1 MTFNLYMIRFYPLLQ
16 QVAGE
21 AGIQMTSTVIYVAQ
35 QRGELMV
42 TYKREENH
50 VTCIFTAYGFFM
62 RSNWW
67 IKIYLLPI
75 YLVFHL
81 PTSVIPFLRWVHEEV
96 NVYQIARILFYFGCI
111 YAILSL
117 GHSTSSKHPLETI
130 HIKPT
135 TTTK

>member
-35 QRGELMV
+35 QKGELVV

-50 VTCIFTAYGFFM
+50 MTYIFTVYGFAM

-67 IKIYLLPI
+67 IKIYLFPI

-81 PTSVIPFLRWVHEEV
+81 PTSVTPFLR
-96 NVYQIARILFYFGCI
+96 
-111 YAILSL
+111 
-117 GHSTSSKHPLETI
+117 
-130 HIKPT
+130 
-135 TTTK
+135 